1 MRKPLNARSTQ
12 FVKIQT
18 SARATLGANPAS
30 SASRHPIRR
39 PFSPAHGVS
48 LSTRHCGSARAGQT
62 HPLRV
67 NATPCL
73 TFHGRH
79 PPSRLPDTFLDVLK
93 GHAWSQRD
101 LCLREVEER
110 LSNHRDLRWI

>member
-1 MRKPLNARSTQ
+1 MRKPLNARSTK

-30 SASRHPIRR
+30 SASRQPIRR

-67 NATPCL
+67 NAPTRVKHTTAAGHSLADPCVL
-73 TFHGRH
+73 AVVHQLADMGRNQPTEH
-79 PPSRLPDTFLDVLK
+79 TECGSHV
-93 GHAWSQRD
+93 
-101 LCLREVEER
+101 
-110 LSNHRDLRWI
+110 